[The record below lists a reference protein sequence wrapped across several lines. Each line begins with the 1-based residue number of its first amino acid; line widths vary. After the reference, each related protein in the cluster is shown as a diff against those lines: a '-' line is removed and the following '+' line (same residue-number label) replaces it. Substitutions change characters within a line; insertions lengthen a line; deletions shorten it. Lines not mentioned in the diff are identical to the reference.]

1 MSVGLLLVHAF
12 PLDSSMWADQVAAF
26 RGAIAPDLPGFGSA
40 PASGDVMTMSV
51 AAERCVAAM
60 DAAGCQQA
68 VVCGLSMGGYV
79 AFEIWRSCRSRVAG
93 LVFANT
99 KAEAD
104 DEAGVE
110 KRLALAARLR
120 DEGSGF
126 LVEAPPPLLSA
137 AADVDLT
144 ERVRHIIAAQA
155 ADAIAAASVGMA
167 NRPDSMPDL
176 PTITVPVLVITSSG
190 DALIPP
196 EATARIAGGIPN
208 ASLDTIEGAGHLS
221 NLEAPERFNALLQGF
236 LSRPDF

>member
-12 PLDSSMWADQVAAF
+12 PLDSSMWGDQVATF
-26 RGAIAPDLPGFGSA
+26 PGAIAPDLPGFGSA
-40 PASGDVMTMSV
+40 PASGDVMTMSA
-51 AAERCVAAM
+51 AAERCIGAM
-60 DAAGCQQA
+60 DAAGCEKA

-79 AFEIWRSCRSRVAG
+79 AFEVWRTYRDRVVG

-99 KAEAD
+99 RAEAD

-110 KRLALAARLR
+110 KRLALAKRLN

-137 AADVDLT
+137 AASGDLT
-144 ERVRHIIAAQA
+144 ERVRSIIAAQSA
-155 ADAIAAASVGMA
+155 GAIAAASAGMA
-167 NRPDSMPDL
+167 NRPDSTPDL
-176 PTITVPVLVITSSG
+176 PAISVPVLVITSSG

-196 EATARIAGGIPN
+196 EATARIAEAIPD
-208 ASLDTIEGAGHLS
+208 ASLATIEGAGHLS